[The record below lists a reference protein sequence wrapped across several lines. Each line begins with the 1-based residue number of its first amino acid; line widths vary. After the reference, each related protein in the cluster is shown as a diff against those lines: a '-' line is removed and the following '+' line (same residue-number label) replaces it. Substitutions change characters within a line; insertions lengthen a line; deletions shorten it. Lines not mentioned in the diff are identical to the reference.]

1 MTHTQEGKRQSIET
15 IPRIPKCWNLQDK
28 TSDTHTHTSE
38 ELKEIMFKEL
48 KYDNNS
54 TNRESQQEIEIAKK
68 SQMETGLVSTINGKK
83 NLLEGL
89 NSKCE
94 LA

>member
-1 MTHTQEGKRQSIET
+1 MTHTQEGKKQSIET

-68 SQMETGLVSTINGKK
+68 NQMETGIGKYSKWKEKSTRGTQQQM
-83 NLLEGL
+83 
-89 NSKCE
+89 
-94 LA
+94 